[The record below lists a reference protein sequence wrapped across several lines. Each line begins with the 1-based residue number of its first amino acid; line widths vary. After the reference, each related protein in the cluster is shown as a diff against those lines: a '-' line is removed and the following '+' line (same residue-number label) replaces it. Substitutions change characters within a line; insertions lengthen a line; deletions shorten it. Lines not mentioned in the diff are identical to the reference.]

1 MSDRASP
8 IETGGYSDN
17 PQFYCREFRAA
28 VDPEETTPTAE
39 MPTTGVVT
47 ETELVALA
55 AIDVAE
61 RVAEPVTMCC
71 ARACGSSHTVAGET
85 AAQVRSASRSLFS

>member
-39 MPTTGVVT
+39 MPTMGVVT

-61 RVAEPVTMCC
+61 RVAEPVTVWDVL
-71 ARACGSSHTVAGET
+71 RAC
-85 AAQVRSASRSLFS
+85 VRLIAHCCR

>member
-1 MSDRASP
+1 MSDRPSP
-8 IETGGYSDN
+8 IQSGGYSDN
-17 PQFYCREFRAA
+17 PEFYCREFRAA

-39 MPTTGVVT
+39 VPTGVVT

-61 RVAEPVTMCC
+61 RVAEPVTVWDVL
-71 ARACGSSHTVAGET
+71 RAC
-85 AAQVRSASRSLFS
+85 VRLIAHCCR